1 MVEEIYTICEE
12 KMGKALEV
20 LRNEFAGIRTGRA
33 TTQLLDGIRVE
44 CYGSTFP
51 LREVATIG
59 VPQPRLLV
67 VQPYDKSIL
76 PEIEKTILSSSLG
89 LTPMND
95 GKVIKLPIPSLTEE
109 RRRDLVKLAH
119 KLAED
124 VRVAM
129 RNVRRDSNERVKSLQ
144 KNGDISE
151 DERDVSL
158 KEIQEITDQYIEK
171 VEELVRK
178 KEKEIMEV

>member
-1 MVEEIYTICEE
+1 
-12 KMGKALEV
+12 MGKALEV

-33 TTQLLDGIRVE
+33 TTQLLDGIKVE

-51 LREVATIG
+51 LKEIATIG

-124 VRVAM
+124 VRVAI
-129 RNVRRDSNERVKSLQ
+129 RNVRRDSNEKIKSLQ

-151 DERDVSL
+151 DERDASL
-158 KEIQEITDQYIEK
+158 KEIQEITDRYIER
-171 VEELVRK
+171 VEELMTK
-178 KEKEIMEV
+178 KETEIMEV

>member
-1 MVEEIYTICEE
+1 
-12 KMGKALEV
+12 MGKALEV

-51 LREVATIG
+51 LKEVATIG

-76 PEIEKTILSSSLG
+76 PEIEKSILSSSLG

-109 RRRDLVKLAH
+109 RRRDLAKLAH

-124 VRVAM
+124 VRVAI
-129 RNVRRDSNERVKSLQ
+129 RNVRRDSNDKIKSLQ

-151 DERDVSL
+151 DERDASL
-158 KEIQEITDQYIEK
+158 KEIQEITDRYIEK
-171 VEELVRK
+171 VEELVTK
-178 KEKEIMEV
+178 KETEIMEV

>member
-1 MVEEIYTICEE
+1 MIEEVYKTCEE
-12 KMGKALEV
+12 KMGKTLEV
-20 LRNEFAGIRTGRA
+20 LGHEFAGIRTGRA
-33 TTQLLDGIRVE
+33 TTQLLDGVKVD

-51 LREVATIG
+51 LKEVATIG

-67 VQPYDKSIL
+67 VQPYDRSVL
-76 PEIEKTILSSSLG
+76 PEIEKAILSSSLG

-109 RRRDLVKLAH
+109 RRKDLVKLSH
-119 KLAED
+119 KLTED
-124 VRVAM
+124 VRVAI
-129 RNVRRDSNERVKSLQ
+129 RNVRRDSNDKIKSLQ
-144 KNGDISE
+144 KKGDISE

-158 KEIQEITDQYIEK
+158 KEIQEITDRHIGK
-171 VEELVRK
+171 ADELVAK

>member
-1 MVEEIYTICEE
+1 MVGEVYKICEE

-33 TTQLLDGIRVE
+33 TTQLLDGIKVE

-51 LREVATIG
+51 LKELATLG

-67 VQPYDKSIL
+67 VQPYDKTILPDIEKSIL
-76 PEIEKTILSSSLG
+76 NSQLG
-89 LTPMND
+89 LTPVND
-95 GKVIKLPIPSLTEE
+95 GKVIKLPIPQLTEE
-109 RRRDLVKLAH
+109 RRKDLAKLSH

-124 VRVAM
+124 VRVAI
-129 RNVRRDSNERVKSLQ
+129 RNVRRDSNEKVKSLE
-144 KNGDISE
+144 KDGDISE
-151 DERDVSL
+151 DDRETSL
-158 KEIQEITDQYIEK
+158 KKIQEITDRYIEK
-171 VEELVRK
+171 VDELVSR